1 MAEKK
6 SSRAGLRGADWNPA
20 ELPQDMVQ
28 QSLIARTQDGA
39 TVRGVLYCLGGEETA
54 VLAAHP
60 RESINTHYL
69 VPAMLK
75 AGVAVYLQAP
85 RSIGNDI
92 RLEHERALYDVA
104 AGMSLLQERGYSKIV
119 FLGNSGGAGLLT
131 FYLQQANTPQ
141 NGRITHSP
149 GGRPTKLE
157 TAVLPPADGL
167 ILVSPHL
174 GQGMLL
180 LNEIDPSVTD
190 ESDALS
196 INPKLSP
203 FMPQNGFKRPP
214 QSSQYSTDFQ
224 EAYRAAQK
232 ERCARIDAIAK
243 DQIAR
248 RMASRKKIKD
258 GKANPM
264 ERVIGMHTPI
274 FTVWRTDADLRNWDT
289 SIDPSDRPYGSL
301 WGPNPFAS
309 NWGSIGFGRV
319 CTAESWLSTWSG
331 LSSNAAMLKCAP
343 AVTQPT
349 LMIRYTADATV
360 FPADAAAMLAAIGAE
375 NKESHVFPGDH
386 HGHAVGD
393 GEAGRGPAAETITHW
408 LQQHFPT

>member
-1 MAEKK
+1 MAEKTG
-6 SSRAGLRGADWNPA
+6 SRAGLRGADWNPA
-20 ELPQDMVQ
+20 ELPPEMQQ
-28 QSLIARTQDGA
+28 QSLITRTQDGA
-39 TVRGVLYCLGGEETA
+39 TVRGVLYSLGGEDTA

-104 AGMSLLQERGYSKIV
+104 AGMTLLQDHGYRKIV
-119 FLGNSGGAGLLT
+119 FLGNSGGASLLS
-131 FYLQQANTPQ
+131 FYMQQASLAPAE
-141 NGRITHSP
+141 RINKSP

-157 TAVLPPADGL
+157 EASLPQADGL

-180 LNEIDPSVTD
+180 LNGLDPSVTD

-196 INPKLSP
+196 IDPKLSP
-203 FMPQNGFKRPP
+203 FMPHNGFKRPP
-214 QSSQYSTDFQ
+214 QSSSYSADFR
-224 EAYRAAQK
+224 EAYRAAQR
-232 ERCARIDAIAK
+232 ERCGRIDAIAK
-243 DQIAR
+243 EQIER

-258 GKANPM
+258 GTADPLD
-264 ERVIGMHTPI
+264 RVVGMHTPI

-331 LSSNAAMLKCAP
+331 LSSNANILRTAP

-349 LMIRYTADATV
+349 LMICYSGDATV
-360 FPADAAAMLAAIGAE
+360 FPADGAAIFDAIGTE
-375 NKESHVFPGDH
+375 NKGSHTFPGDH
-386 HGHAVGD
+386 HGHAIGD

-408 LQQHFPT
+408 LKNQSF